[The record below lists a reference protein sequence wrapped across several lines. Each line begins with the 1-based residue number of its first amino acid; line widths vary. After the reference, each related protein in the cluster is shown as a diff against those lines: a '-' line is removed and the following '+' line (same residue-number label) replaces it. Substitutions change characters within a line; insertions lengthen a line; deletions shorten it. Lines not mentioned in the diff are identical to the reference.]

1 MGKKK
6 STPKKKPVPHLS
18 PKPEITHHLPQSA
31 DCFDPTTGTYF
42 TKGATTS
49 NLQALIELHER
60 LRTDLTDRLRG
71 YGASLMGTIKSH
83 FGVLPE
89 WFSEAQSDEDFIL
102 YGKVHHDVPGE
113 VRYALMGLH
122 AIGCLNESLNEF
134 REIPPPVEIRF
145 VHRHRPGAVDSA
157 VPRPVRSWQERG
169 TWCCQC

>member
-1 MGKKK
+1 MPKNK
-6 STPKKKPVPHLS
+6 SAPKAKPVAHLS
-18 PKPEITHHLPQSA
+18 PKPEITTILPQGN
-31 DCFDPTTGTYF
+31 CFDPITRTYF
-42 TKGATTS
+42 QSVATTP
-49 NLQALIELHER
+49 ELLSIVAHA
-60 LRTDLTDRLRG
+60 TQSAPDLTDRLRG
-71 YGASLMGTIKSH
+71 YEASLMGTIKSY

-89 WFSEAQSDEDFIL
+89 WLSIQSDEDYL
-102 YGKVHHDVPGE
+102 KYARCHHDVPGE